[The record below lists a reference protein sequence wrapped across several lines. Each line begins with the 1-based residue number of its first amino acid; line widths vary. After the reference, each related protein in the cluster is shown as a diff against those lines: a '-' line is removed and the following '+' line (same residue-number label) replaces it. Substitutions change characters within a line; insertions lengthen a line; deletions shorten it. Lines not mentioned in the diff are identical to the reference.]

1 MKKILIAIILF
12 NFMCACFVTNVNAA
26 YAYSWTVN
34 GELLTTLNNSNKE
47 GTAIWTSDE
56 KYSGGVLT
64 LNNYSG
70 GQLKID
76 CYGTGLNHVFA
87 VKLVGDNKIDV
98 ENGIGII
105 ANAPVIFIGNGTLTI
120 SAPIPIGTDDDA
132 YDSNTNSFF
141 DLNKIDYYKKT
152 TIVIDPSAK
161 GSIDN
166 IKINIKGYHS
176 SQNNSEK
183 SDSSK
188 EENNSDLSNA
198 EETDSNKNNENIN
211 ETDETSN
218 SESDKRKEH
227 QGVLDSNLFKVIV
240 LLYCVISLITIVILI
255 IKLASKRKL

>member
-12 NFMCACFVTNVNAA
+12 NLMCACFVTNVNAA
-26 YAYSWTVN
+26 YAYRWTVN
-34 GELLTTLNNSNKE
+34 GEMLTMINNSNKE
-47 GTAIWTSDE
+47 GTAVWTSDE
-56 KYSGGVLT
+56 KYTGGVLT

-105 ANAPVIFIGNGTLTI
+105 ANFPIVFIGNGTLTI
-120 SAPIPIGTDDDA
+120 SASIPIGTDNA
-132 YDSNTNSFF
+132 YDRNTNSFF
-141 DLNKIDYYKKT
+141 DLNKIDYFRKT
-152 TIVIDPSAK
+152 TVVIDPSAT

-166 IKINIKGYHS
+166 IKPNIAGYNF

-188 EENNSDLSNA
+188 EENNSNLSNA
-198 EETDSNKNNENIN
+198 EETNSNKNNENIN
-211 ETDETSN
+211 ETDKTSN
-218 SESDKRKEH
+218 FEPDKQKEC
-227 QGVLDSNLFKVIV
+227 QGLLDNNLFKVSV

-255 IKLASKRKL
+255 IKLVSKRKL

>member
-12 NFMCACFVTNVNAA
+12 NLMCACFVTNVNAA

-34 GELLTTLNNSNKE
+34 GEMLTMLNNSNKE
-47 GTAIWTSDE
+47 GTAVWTSDE

-76 CYGTGLNHVFA
+76 CYGTGFNNVFA

-105 ANAPVIFIGNGTLTI
+105 ANFPIVFIGNGTLTI
-120 SAPIPIGTDDDA
+120 SAPIPIGTDNA
-132 YDSNTNSFF
+132 YDRNTNSLF
-141 DLNKIDYYKKT
+141 DFNEIDYYKKT
-152 TIVIDPSAK
+152 TVVIDPSAT

-166 IKINIKGYHS
+166 IKLNIKGYNF
-176 SQNNSEK
+176 SQNDSLK

-198 EETDSNKNNENIN
+198 EETNSDKNNENIN
-211 ETDETSN
+211 ETDKTSN
-218 SESDKRKEH
+218 SESDKQKEH
-227 QGVLDSNLFKVIV
+227 QGVLDSNLFKVSV
-240 LLYCVISLITIVILI
+240 LLYCVISLITIIILI
-255 IKLASKRKL
+255 IKIASKRKL

>member
-1 MKKILIAIILF
+1 MLIHA
-12 NFMCACFVTNVNAA
+12 
-26 YAYSWTVN
+26 WTVN

-47 GTAIWTSDE
+47 GTAVWTSDE
-56 KYSGGVLT
+56 KYTGGVLT

-76 CYGTGLNHVFA
+76 CYGTGYNNVFA

-105 ANAPVIFIGNGTLTI
+105 ANFSIVFIGNGTLTI
-120 SAPIPIGTDDDA
+120 SAPIPIGTDNA
-132 YDSNTNSFF
+132 YDRNTNSLF
-141 DLNKIDYYKKT
+141 DFNEIDYYKKT
-152 TIVIDPSAK
+152 TVVIDPSAT

-166 IKINIKGYHS
+166 IGLNIKGYHF

-211 ETDETSN
+211 ETDETS
-218 SESDKRKEH
+218 SFESDKQKER

-240 LLYCVISLITIVILI
+240 
-255 IKLASKRKL
+255 